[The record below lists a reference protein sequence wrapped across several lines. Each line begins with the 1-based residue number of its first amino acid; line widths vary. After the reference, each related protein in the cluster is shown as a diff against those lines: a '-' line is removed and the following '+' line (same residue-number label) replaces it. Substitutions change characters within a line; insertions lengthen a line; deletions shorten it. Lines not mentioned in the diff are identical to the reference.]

1 MDLDKKHLVIIKF
14 IFLLIMLTILILS
27 GDHPHGFQYEFWY
40 VKILATNEDKMLE
53 KIKEVFADVLGAP
66 PEEITIDTN
75 IDNLLEWD
83 SLRHLELVTNLET
96 KFNIKFKM
104 NEIINLNS
112 VSSIIKTI
120 EGKEKSWTKWT

>member
-1 MDLDKKHLVIIKF
+1 
-14 IFLLIMLTILILS
+14 
-27 GDHPHGFQYEFWY
+27 
-40 VKILATNEDKMLE
+40 MLE

-120 EGKEKSWTKWT
+120 EGKEKS